1 VNVAHAVDMAR
12 GKVSHVLGRLALPLM
27 VSLFFQNLYSYVST
41 IFVSWLGEVP
51 LAAVSMALPL
61 GYLAL
66 SMAKGIAM
74 GSVILMSYA
83 RGKGDE
89 DGARRTASAVLPL
102 MTLFMGLFL
111 FLMIP
116 SVCRLF
122 YLGIG
127 ADPSIADQGGGY
139 IFWLVAGFPVMGYVM
154 TVEALFT
161 SRGDTMTP
169 MKAMLLG
176 NLLNM
181 ALDPLF
187 IFGLGWG
194 VTGAAVGTLIGQ
206 SASGIYLSYK
216 LHELFAEKM
225 GFFPYQGFLR
235 AWRQILG
242 QGMFV
247 TAAYLV
253 SPVALIMLNGILS
266 RFGPGAIG
274 AWNLMSRSEMMVML
288 PVMGLSN
295 ALATFTG
302 FNLGRLD
309 YNRVRQGLNFFLMV
323 AWGIITPVAAL
334 FFFFPQELI
343 GLFRPTAE
351 LQLLGGI
358 AMQASGI
365 SMLFSPLLYAVNG
378 MSQGT
383 KHPVYM
389 MVMGF
394 LYLICLRIPLA
405 NAFAAHWGQTG
416 VYWSHPAA
424 TAGTALL
431 AAFLLKKLLAASR
444 RRIETEKLATL
455 QSANCTRTGIKG

>member
-1 VNVAHAVDMAR
+1 MAQSVDMAQ
-12 GKVSHVLGRLALPLM
+12 GKVSRVLGRLALPLM

-41 IFVSWLGEVP
+41 VFVSWLGEVP

-61 GYLAL
+61 SYLAL

-74 GSVILMSYA
+74 GSVILMSFA
-83 RGKGDE
+83 RGRGD
-89 DGARRTASAVLPL
+89 DAGAHRVASAVLPL

-111 FLMIP
+111 PLMIP
-116 SVCRLF
+116 AFCRLF
-122 YLGIG
+122 YFGIG
-127 ADPSIADQGGGY
+127 ADASIAEQGSGY

-154 TVEALFT
+154 SVEALFT
-161 SRGDTMTP
+161 SRGDTLTP

-176 NLLNM
+176 NVLNM

-187 IFGLGWG
+187 IFAFGWG

-216 LHELFAEKM
+216 LRELLNEKM
-225 GFFPYQGFLR
+225 VLFPYSGFLR

-253 SPVALIMLNGILS
+253 SPVALMMLNGILS

-309 YNRVRQGLNFFLMV
+309 YSRVRQGLNFFLIV

-351 LQLLGGI
+351 LQLLGGL

-365 SMLFSPLLYAVNG
+365 SMLFAPLLYAVNG
-378 MSQGT
+378 MSQGI
-383 KHPVYM
+383 KRPAYM
-389 MVMGF
+389 MGMGF

-405 NAFAAHWGQTG
+405 KVFAEHWGQTG

-424 TAGTALL
+424 SAGTALL

-444 RRIETEKLATL
+444 HRIETEKLTTL
-455 QSANCTRTGIKG
+455 QSAIAQEQG

>member
-1 VNVAHAVDMAR
+1 MTQAVDMAR
-12 GKVSHVLGRLALPLM
+12 GNVAHVLGRLALPLM

-41 IFVSWLGEVP
+41 VFVSWLGEIP

-61 GYLAL
+61 SYLAL
-66 SMAKGIAM
+66 SVAKGVAM

-83 RGKGDE
+83 RGSGDE
-89 DGARRTASAVLPL
+89 AAARRMASSVLPL
-102 MTLFMGLFL
+102 MTLLMGLFL
-111 FLMIP
+111 PLMIP
-116 SVCRLF
+116 AFCRFF

-127 ADPSIADQGGGY
+127 ADASIAEQGTGY

-154 TVEALFT
+154 SAEALFT

-181 ALDPLF
+181 ALDPIF
-187 IFGLGWG
+187 IFMFGWG
-194 VTGAAVGTLIGQ
+194 VTGAAVGTFIGQ
-206 SASGIYLSYK
+206 FVSAVYLGRNLWIRTEEKLGLLPGPDFFGSGRK
-216 LHELFAEKM
+216 
-225 GFFPYQGFLR
+225 
-235 AWRQILG
+235 ILG
-242 QGMFV
+242 QGMLV
-247 TAAYLV
+247 TVAYLV
-253 SPVALIMLNGILS
+253 SPVALMMLNGILS

-309 YNRVRQGLNFFLMV
+309 YSRVRQGLTFFLKV
-323 AWGIITPVAAL
+323 AWGIITPIAIL

-365 SMLFSPLLYAVNG
+365 SMLFAPLLYGVSG

-383 KHPVYM
+383 KRPAYM
-389 MVMGF
+389 MGQSF
-394 LYLICLRIPLA
+394 IYLICLRIPLA
-405 NAFAAHWGQTG
+405 NAFAGHWGQTG
-416 VYWSHPAA
+416 VFWSHPAA
-424 TAGTALL
+424 SAITAVLAVILL
-431 AAFLLKKLLAASR
+431 QRLLKKCKQSIPEPELAMTKTQQ
-444 RRIETEKLATL
+444 E
-455 QSANCTRTGIKG
+455 